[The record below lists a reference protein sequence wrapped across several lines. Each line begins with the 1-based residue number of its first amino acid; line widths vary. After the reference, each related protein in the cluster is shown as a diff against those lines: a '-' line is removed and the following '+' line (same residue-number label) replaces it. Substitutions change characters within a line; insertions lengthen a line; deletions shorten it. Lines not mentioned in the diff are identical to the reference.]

1 VPCPVNCP
9 CEHPINWRS
18 EDVSLSNLEVVE
30 IHDLQGEDDE
40 VDFLKVIL
48 RCATVLRRLTMTIS
62 DDIAPSNNGYEKIC
76 SIMKE
81 YPDVECHIMASVS
94 EGFFIHE

>member
-30 IHDLQGEDDE
+30 IHGLQGEDDE
-40 VDFLKVIL
+40 VDFLKAIL

-62 DDIAPSNNGYEKIC
+62 DDVSPSNNGYKQIC

-81 YPDVECHIMASVS
+81 HPDVECHIMASSS
-94 EGFFIHE
+94 EGVLYP